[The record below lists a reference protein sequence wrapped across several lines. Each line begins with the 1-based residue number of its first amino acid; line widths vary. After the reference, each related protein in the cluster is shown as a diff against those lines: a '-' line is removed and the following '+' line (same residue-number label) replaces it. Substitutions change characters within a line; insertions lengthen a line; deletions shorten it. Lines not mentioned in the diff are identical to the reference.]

1 MIDLLKTALQTA
13 RLAADAAA
21 QVHRA
26 HGTSVTVAD
35 ATEKGR
41 ADYVSATDLA
51 AQDACLAIIRDRHPE
66 HAIMAEEDAGDDP
79 EVILPDGPV
88 WVVDP
93 LDGTANFLHNHPMH
107 AASVALAIDGT
118 PVVGAVSCAP
128 TDEHWSAA
136 RGHGA
141 WKNGHTIRVSSVS
154 DHHHA
159 LVGTGFP
166 FKSESLLEE
175 YAAQLVRVLAA
186 TGGVRRGGAAAMDL
200 CYLAEGRFDAFWELF
215 LNPWDFAAGWLIVEE
230 AGGVTSRVGGRP
242 LSLSP
247 GSVAGA
253 NSPAML
259 EAIAGLLEAADFL
272 D

>member
-1 MIDLLKTALQTA
+1 MTDILKTALETA

-21 QVHRA
+21 EVHRA
-26 HGTSVTVAD
+26 HGTSVTVVD

-51 AQDACLAIIRDRHPE
+51 ALEACLAIIRERHPE
-66 HAIMAEEDAGDDP
+66 HAIMAEEDAGDGLD
-79 EVILPDGPV
+79 VALPDGPV

-107 AASVALAIDGT
+107 AASVALVMDGT
-118 PVVGAVSCAP
+118 PVAGAVSCAP
-128 TDEHWSAA
+128 TDERWWAA

-141 WKNGHTIRVSSVS
+141 WKNGRSIGVSAVT

-175 YAAQLVRVLAA
+175 YAAQLVQVLAA
-186 TGGVRRGGAAAMDL
+186 TGGVRRGGAAALDL

-215 LNPWDFAAGWLIVEE
+215 LNPWDFAAGWVIIEE
-230 AGGVTSRVGGRP
+230 AGGVVSRVGGEP
-242 LSLSP
+242 LAVSP
-247 GSVAGA
+247 GSVMSA

-259 EAIAGLLEAADFL
+259 EALSGLLE
-272 D
+272 